1 VKKIFAIFV
10 FGILMM
16 AGGVVAGKMIF
27 GEKQREVVVEKNRY
41 WEFIKEVRQ
50 IIIDNYW
57 NKLTEDQLDKL
68 LVAGTEKLTG
78 QVQNGLTEKVVLG
91 VLNQYEDDERRKQFS
106 ASLMDAV
113 LASLEPAGRSRLYVK
128 KDEKALSDN
137 VNNKTEKDFYADL
150 GVDKKATVEEIKKA
164 AELKK
169 EDPVAQKAYQV
180 LGDPVAR
187 KNYDVAGVEPTMD
200 YRLMDGG
207 VFYIHLTKFSPQT
220 VDELTRVAD
229 RVRGKPGVG
238 SLILDLRDNIGG
250 AIDGLPHFLG
260 PFIGND
266 NYAYQYFHQGVK
278 EDFKT
283 KTGWLDSLVQYKRVV
298 VLINENT
305 QSTAELMAS
314 VIKKYNVG
322 VVVGTKT
329 RGWGTVER
337 VFPIKSQIDPNEVYS
352 VFLVHSL
359 TLREDGE
366 PIEDKGVEPVVDVGN
381 KNWQNELLEYNGD
394 EKLVKAVGEILDTS
408 N

>member
-1 VKKIFAIFV
+1 MKKIGIWIIFGV
-10 FGILMM
+10 LMM
-16 AGGVVAGKMIF
+16 EGGVVAGKMIF
-27 GEKQREVVVEKNRY
+27 GEKQREVVVERNKY
-41 WEFIKEVRQ
+41 WEFVKEVRQ

-78 QVQNGLTEKVVLG
+78 QIQNGLAEKVVLG
-91 VLNQYEDDERRKQFS
+91 VLNQYGDDEKRKQFS
-106 ASLMDAV
+106 ASLVDAV

-137 VNNKTEKDFYADL
+137 VNNKTEKDFYKDL

-169 EDPVAQKAYQV
+169 DDPAAQKAYQV
-180 LGDPVAR
+180 LSDSVAR
-187 KNYDVAGVEPTMD
+187 KNYDVAGVEPTME

-220 VDELTRVAD
+220 VDELTRVTD
-229 RVRGKPGVG
+229 RVKGKPGVG

-250 AIDGLPHFLG
+250 AIDGLPYFLG

-266 NYAYQYFHQGVK
+266 NYAYQYFHQGIK

-298 VLINENT
+298 ALINENT

-314 VIKKYNVG
+314 VLKKYNVG
-322 VVVGTKT
+322 VVMGTKT

-337 VFPIKSQIDPNEVYS
+337 VFPIENQIDPNEVYS

-366 PIEDKGVEPVVDVGN
+366 PIEGKGIEPVVDIKS
-381 KNWQNELLEYNGD
+381 KNWERELGEYHNNSAII
-394 EKLVKAVGEILDTS
+394 EALKKVL
-408 N
+408 